1 LLFLSGDAH
10 LRASIIILT
19 PSKISRDKAR
29 CMSLVTLLSR

>member
-1 LLFLSGDAH
+1 MLINQGDSH

-29 CMSLVTLLSR
+29 CTSLVTLLSR